1 MPEGQKL
8 REGEETGGGGRQNWP
23 EHEKQSN
30 LLDKIGTKAGVKKG
44 GESAAKDCHGIS
56 DSVLNRLNLTLWHS
70 APSLEP

>member
-8 REGEETGGGGRQNWP
+8 REGEETGGEGRRTPN
-23 EHEKQSN
+23 EKQSN

-44 GESAAKDCHGIS
+44 GESAAKDCHDDAIS
-56 DSVLNRLNLTLWHS
+56 DSVLNLTLWHS